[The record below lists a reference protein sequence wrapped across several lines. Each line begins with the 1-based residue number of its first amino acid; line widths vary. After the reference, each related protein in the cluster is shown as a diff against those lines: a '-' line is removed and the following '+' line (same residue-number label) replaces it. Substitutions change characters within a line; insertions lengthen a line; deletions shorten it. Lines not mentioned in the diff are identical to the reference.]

1 MTSTDITTGSGLG
14 VAGYARLKIWQASD
28 LAAFD
33 PYWESYTERARHALL
48 CRPEAP
54 DPVRVI
60 ESENLVM
67 DNYLAGLAAGQSPQ
81 PTHLALGD
89 GTTAP
94 AATNDSLNNE
104 VYRTVVGQDEPDGMD
119 RLTSTFISQN
129 EANGFAI
136 REIGLTDG
144 DTGGAWQLLTHLVLD
159 PIDQVDEKTSNM
171 TLTIDYVLEY
181 RNL

>member
-1 MTSTDITTGSGLG
+1 MTPRDITPGSALG
-14 VAGYARLKIWQASD
+14 VTGHAEIRIWQASD
-28 LAAFD
+28 LVAFD
-33 PYWESYTERARHALL
+33 PSWSTYRASVRHALL
-48 CRPEAP
+48 EHPAAPE
-54 DPVRVI
+54 PVRVI

-67 DNYLAGLAAGQSPQ
+67 DNYLAALAAGQAPQ

-94 AATNDSLNNE
+94 ATTNDSLNNE
-104 VYRTVVGQDEPDGMD
+104 VYRTQVGQDESDGKD

-129 EANGFAI
+129 EANGLAI

-159 PIDQVDEKTSNM
+159 AVDQVDEKTSNM

-181 RNL
+181 RNQ